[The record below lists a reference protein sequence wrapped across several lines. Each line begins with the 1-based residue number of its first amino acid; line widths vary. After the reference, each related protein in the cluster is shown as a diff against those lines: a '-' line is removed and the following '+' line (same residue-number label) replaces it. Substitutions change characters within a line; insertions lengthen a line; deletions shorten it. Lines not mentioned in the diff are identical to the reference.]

1 MDSILPDIML
11 ILGKYTPD
19 KGVKLEQEAGS
30 RTLDKAKKISS
41 LCLAQLRRSPKGAV
55 LADGY
60 EQDPQTYVR
69 PVELELRAAFDSDP
83 AFAASLKGLLAQY
96 EHALEEHRH

>member
-41 LCLAQLRRSPKGAV
+41 LCLAQLRRTPKGAV
-55 LADGY
+55 LAAGY
-60 EQDPQTYVR
+60 EQDPQTYER
-69 PVELELRAAFDSDP
+69 PVSLELHAAIDTDP
-83 AFAASLKGLLAQY
+83 AFAASLRGLLVQY
-96 EHALEEHRH
+96 EHALEEYRK